1 MKKRKNCVNLIKD
14 EQIDVAKLIKTIEEC
29 EAGRVI
35 KVPDLDSVKY
45 ALPPSDLTRIADAL
59 EKIARELSRANEL
72 KACKLRSQAGRDSD
86 LERIDEI
93 MED

>member
-1 MKKRKNCVNLIKD
+1 MSFKCDCDTCKSYEALD
-14 EQIDVAKLIKTIEEC
+14 KLRPEN
-29 EAGRVI
+29 
-35 KVPDLDSVKY
+35 
-45 ALPPSDLTRIADAL
+45 RIAAAL

>member
-1 MKKRKNCVNLIKD
+1 MNKRKDCVNLFKD

-35 KVPDLDSVKY
+35 EVPDLDSVKC

-59 EKIARELSRANEL
+59 EKIARELEKQNKL
-72 KACKLRSQAGRDSD
+72 KAATLRATIESD
-86 LERIDEI
+86 YLDEI
-93 MED
+93 MEG